1 MAWRGVHITQPSRLS
16 LADGQIVVMS
26 DDGEVRL
33 PIEDVAWVVIDTPQV
48 TLSTALIS
56 ACMDAG
62 MVLITTDRTHTPSGI
77 ILPFHRH
84 HRQAE
89 IAAIQIGISAPLKK
103 RLWQTIIQAKIAN
116 QAAALIDCDQ
126 DASPLVAMTRLV
138 GSGDPDNTEARAA
151 RAYWP
156 RLFIDF
162 VREDGTD
169 KRNALLNYGYAV
181 VRSAVARA
189 LVAAGLLPAFGVN
202 HASVTNAFNLAD
214 DLVEPFRPIVDRLVW
229 RMTEA
234 GRSRDGETTVEERRT
249 LAASPLEVVRFG
261 SESVTL
267 LVATERAAESLV
279 RAMEA
284 NSAALLLLPRFDA

>member
-1 MAWRGVHITQPSRLS
+1 MAWRGVHITQPARLS
-16 LADGQIVVMS
+16 LADGQIVVAR

-33 PIEDVAWVVIDTPQV
+33 PIEDVAWVVIDTAQV

-62 MVLITTDRTHTPSGI
+62 MILIITDRTHTPSGLV
-77 ILPFHRH
+77 LPFHRH

-103 RLWQTIIQAKIAN
+103 RLWQTIVQAKITN
-116 QAAALIDCDQ
+116 QAAALIDCGQ
-126 DASPLVAMTRLV
+126 DASPLLAMTRLV
-138 GSGDPDNTEARAA
+138 TSGDPDNTEARAA

-156 RLFIDF
+156 PLFMDF

-181 VRSAVARA
+181 ARSAVARA
-189 LVAAGLLPAFGVN
+189 LVATGLLPAFGVN

-214 DLVEPFRPIVDRLVW
+214 DLVEPFRPFVDRLVW
-229 RMTEA
+229 RMTDA
-234 GRSRDGETTVEERRT
+234 GRTRDGETTVEERRA
-249 LAASPLEVVRFG
+249 LAALPLGVVRFG

>member
-1 MAWRGVHITQPSRLS
+1 MAWRGVHITQPARLS
-16 LADGQIVVMS
+16 LADGQMVVMC
-26 DDGEVRL
+26 DAGDVRL
-33 PIEDVAWVVIDTPQV
+33 PIEDVAWMVIDTPQV
-48 TLSTALIS
+48 MLSTALIS

-62 MVLITTDRTHTPSGI
+62 MMVITTDRTHTPSGL
-77 ILPFHRH
+77 ILPLHRH

-89 IAAIQIGISAPLKK
+89 IASIQVGISLPLKK

-116 QAAALIDCDQ
+116 QAAVLTECGQNAAALL
-126 DASPLVAMTRLV
+126 SMMRLV

-156 RLFIDF
+156 RLFVDF
-162 VREDGTD
+162 VREDAND

-214 DLVEPFRPIVDRLVW
+214 DLVEPFRPFVDRLVW
-229 RMTEA
+229 RMTDA
-234 GRSRDGETTVEERRT
+234 GRSRDGETTVAERRT